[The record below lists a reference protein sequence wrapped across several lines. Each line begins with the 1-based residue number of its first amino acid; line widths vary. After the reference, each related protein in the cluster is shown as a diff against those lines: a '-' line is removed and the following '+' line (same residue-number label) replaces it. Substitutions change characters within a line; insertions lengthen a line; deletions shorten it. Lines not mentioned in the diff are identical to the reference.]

1 MFTLIVIVHVI
12 ACILLIAL
20 IMVQRGHGGGL
31 VESFSDFES
40 MFGTKTNAFLTR
52 STTVLS
58 VIFIGTCLSLAV
70 FSARQSKSLMEGA
83 AKQQPA
89 AAAAAQTP
97 TQAQPQVP
105 AQSQVPAQPKEAG
118 AQQEKAK

>member
-58 VIFIGTCLSLAV
+58 IVFLATCLSLAV
-70 FSARQSKSLMEGA
+70 FSSKQSKSLMEGV
-83 AKQQPA
+83 KVIQPK
-89 AAAAAQTP
+89 
-97 TQAQPQVP
+97 
-105 AQSQVPAQPKEAG
+105 VPAQPAAPAQPTPAAG
-118 AQQEKAK
+118 QQEKAK

>member
-1 MFTLIVIVHVI
+1 MFTLIVIVHVT

-40 MFGTKTNAFLTR
+40 MFGTKANAFLTR

-58 VIFIGTCLSLAV
+58 IIFLATCLSLAA
-70 FSARQSKSLMEGA
+70 FSSKQSKSLMEGL
-83 AKQQPA
+83 KQKPA
-89 AAAAAQTP
+89 ATTAVPKPTQAAQP
-97 TQAQPQVP
+97 QAPAQPQVP
-105 AQSQVPAQPKEAG
+105 AQPKAAG
-118 AQQEKAK
+118 GEQEKAK

>member
-1 MFTLIVIVHVI
+1 MFTLIVIVHVV

-58 VIFIGTCLSLAV
+58 VVFLATCLCLAV
-70 FSARQSKSLMEGA
+70 LSSKQSRSLMEGI
-83 AKQQPA
+83 KQTQPQAPAQPA
-89 AAAAAQTP
+89 APTQPAQPAQP
-97 TQAQPQVP
+97 TQA
-105 AQSQVPAQPKEAG
+105 AG
-118 AQQEKAK
+118 QQEKAK